1 LGEPEVHLVM
11 LLRVK
16 TLQAVLA
23 QLETATLTGPVVV
36 ARAREAPEVTHR
48 LLEQLPQERML
59 APEVKELHQQS
70 PEHRFVTQPVV
81 VVVFTGMV
89 ATLAPV
95 VLALRQTQRLV
106 ALVEKVA

>member
-1 LGEPEVHLVM
+1 M

-23 QLETATLTGPVVV
+23 QLETATLTGPVEVGPEPLVREETHPLREQPPQELTLAPVVV
-36 ARAREAPEVTHR
+36 ASLRQFR
-48 LLEQLPQERML
+48 
-59 APEVKELHQQS
+59 
-70 PEHRFVTQPVV
+70 EHRFATQPVV

-89 ATLAPV
+89 AALAPV

-106 ALVEKVA
+106 ALVEKVV